1 MIKKLLVFLEID
13 KPELSEREELTVPL
27 ATAVLFYEVMRA
39 DHNVS
44 AEEIDTFKTLVTT
57 NLNIAPDDVTDLL
70 DRVEKAVA
78 DSLDYMQFTRLIH
91 ENCGLQ
97 EKRRI
102 ISFLWQLAAS
112 DGVIDPHEEYLIRKF
127 ADLLYLSHSDFIQA
141 KLSNV
146 SL

>member
-78 DSLDYMQFTRLIH
+78 DSVDYMQFTRLIH

-102 ISFLWQLAAS
+102 ISFLWQLAVS